1 MPTALV
7 SRQFVAGYGDKVKA
21 VVESAGKSVEF
32 ITPPEEKGARLSQ
45 ADCDRIDCAFIDRAT
60 RSNDQ
65 CYAAFDAAVVAS
77 KAIRWLHV
85 NSSGVNPAPHVSA
98 VAAKGGTITSSTG
111 ANAEPVSQTAFTGL
125 LMLAR
130 GFPTHVRNQAQR
142 QWQPLR
148 GAAIPDDLRGQ
159 TVVTIGLGAVGS
171 SFACYARAFGLK
183 VVAVRRSP
191 MKPGDPADE
200 MYPPSQL
207 NEVLPRADWLML
219 TCPLTPETRNLVNAD
234 TIGRMKKGARL
245 INVSRGEVIDEAA
258 VIEALRSGQLGGAY
272 IDPFTVEPLPKD
284 SPFWDLP
291 NVIVTPHNAAASN
304 GNEKRVAEIFVAN
317 FGRWVRGEPLA
328 NLQRVS

>member
-1 MPTALV
+1 MPVALV
-7 SRQFVAGYGDKVKA
+7 SKQFLARYGDTLKSVA
-21 VVESAGKSVEF
+21 AAAGKSVELV
-32 ITPPEEKGARLSQ
+32 TPPEEDGARLSQ
-45 ADCDRIDCAFIDRAT
+45 AECDRLDCAFLDRAT
-60 RSNDQ
+60 RANKQ

-77 KAIRWLHV
+77 KGIGWLHV

-98 VAAKGGTITSSTG
+98 VAKKGGTITSSTG
-111 ANAEPVSQTAFTGL
+111 ANADPVSQTAFTGL

-130 GFPTHVRNQAQR
+130 GFTTHVRNQAKR
-142 QWQPLR
+142 EWRPLR
-148 GAAIPDDLRGQ
+148 DADVPDDLRGQ
-159 TVVTIGLGAVGS
+159 TLVTIGLGAVGS
-171 SFACYARAFGLK
+171 NFARYARAFGLK
-183 VVAVRRSP
+183 VIAVRRSP

-200 MYPPSQL
+200 MYPPSKL
-207 NEVLPRADWLML
+207 AEVLPRADWLML

-234 TIGRMKKGARL
+234 TIRLMKKGARL

-258 VIEALRSGQLGGAY
+258 VIAALQSGQLGGAY

-291 NVIVTPHNAAASN
+291 TVIITPHNAAASN
-304 GNEKRVAEIFVAN
+304 GNEKRVAEIFIAN